1 MQALQCAESLLITHR
16 LDACTEGLLVVGRN
30 RPFVQ
35 HFNRLLQRPG
45 AVRKFYKA
53 LTQHPPPTGASFA
66 EVKCMHNWYRN
77 CNQNLVMLVLHLCTT
92 CVKLS
97 ASKQARTTQKLH
109 AARLCCCKLQ
119 PSRQTGP

>member
-35 HFNRLLQRPG
+35 HFNRLLQQPG

-53 LTQHPPPTGASFA
+53 LTQHPPPTGASSA
-66 EVKCMHNWYRN
+66 EVICMHNCYHY
-77 CNQNLVMLVLHLCTT
+77 CNKNLAMSVLHLCST
-92 CVKLS
+92 CVRLS
-97 ASKQARTTQKLH
+97 A
-109 AARLCCCKLQ
+109 
-119 PSRQTGP
+119 

>member
-35 HFNRLLQRPG
+35 HFNRLLQRPR

-53 LTQHPPPTGASFA
+53 LTQHPPPIGASSLEMICTHRLPKSGNVSVA
-66 EVKCMHNWYRN
+66 SLY
-77 CNQNLVMLVLHLCTT
+77 HLC
-92 CVKLS
+92 
-97 ASKQARTTQKLH
+97 
-109 AARLCCCKLQ
+109 
-119 PSRQTGP
+119 QT

>member
-66 EVKCMHNWYRN
+66 EVTCMHDCYRKY
-77 CNQNLVMLVLHLCTT
+77 NQNLAMLVLYCQTLRF
-92 CVKLS
+92 K
-97 ASKQARTTQKLH
+97 ASKNHTE
-109 AARLCCCKLQ
+109 AACSMLVLL
-119 PSRQTGP
+119 